1 MESIGTQSTTGAPE
15 PRDDEAVYNERGVI
29 ADNYHE
35 LQGLGVLD
43 LARQTY
49 PLPKASGESLLRAIF
64 QSAEIALL
72 NLADVTRRATD
83 DLEKGK
89 IGPASV
95 KLSWARGFHRLLTR
109 LSAVPQS
116 LGVVI
121 PSREN
126 KGVLGIH
133 ASPAFAEYVESL
145 NRFDRVALDLI
156 RGGALDAGAAIS
168 ERSLD
173 DPEFHLLHLARV
185 CNHEATIWEQRLR
198 EVFVPAPVPSY
209 KEFVVSA
216 KIRDAVYDH
225 VLKGDTYFTQ
235 FRGLHQIPE
244 TLGEEVNDC
253 LEEAIRALRNDDLQ
267 KAVENLTRVNKLVE
281 VIAAAVPPM
290 ADNLATS
297 DYHEIRENL
306 GLTSGSH
313 SVCLRFHMFT
323 HLYEDLSDELAKL
336 ALRMFPG
343 ASDVEDALRRAGRTP
358 GNFEE
363 WLLFVIGGHCLS
375 FRASITEWRDE
386 HVHMPRN
393 NLGGAATKSLTGSPD
408 AVKAVKQMRDSATN
422 RDQLTPLLHARD
434 LPSGAAEGVLS
445 RYFDSEDSLD
455 FHLLTIT
462 GNVTQR
468 RFVKVQER
476 LGFFANRCPFSAPPR
491 RTA

>member
-1 MESIGTQSTTGAPE
+1 MERTGMQSTNGAPE
-15 PRDDEAVYNERGVI
+15 PQDGEAVHNEKGVI

-43 LARQTY
+43 LARRTY

-64 QSAEIALL
+64 QCAEIALL
-72 NLADVTRRATD
+72 NLADVTGRATD
-83 DLEKGK
+83 DIGEGK

-109 LSAVPQS
+109 LSMVPQS

-121 PSREN
+121 PSEES
-126 KGVLGIH
+126 KGVLSIQ

-145 NRFDRVALDLI
+145 NRFDHSALALI
-156 RGGALDAGAAIS
+156 RSGALDAGAAIS

-173 DPEFHLLHLARV
+173 SPEFQLLHLARV

-198 EVFVPAPVPSY
+198 EVRIPAPVPSY

-216 KIRDAVYDH
+216 TIRDAVYDH

-244 TLGEEVNDC
+244 TLGEEVNDR
-253 LEEAIRALRNDDLQ
+253 LEEAIRALRRDDLRN
-267 KAVENLTRVNKLVE
+267 AVENLTCVNKLAE
-281 VIAAAVPPM
+281 VITAAVPPM

-323 HLYEDLSDELAKL
+323 HLYEDLSDELSKC
-336 ALRMFPG
+336 ALRLFPG
-343 ASDVEDALRRAGRTP
+343 AGDVEDALRRAGQTP
-358 GNFEE
+358 ANFEE
-363 WLLFVIGGHCLS
+363 WLLSVIGSHCLS
-375 FRASITEWRDE
+375 FRALISEWRDE
-386 HVHMPRN
+386 HLHMPRN

-408 AVKAVKQMRDSATN
+408 AVKAVRQMRDAAIN
-422 RDQLTPLLHARD
+422 RDQMIPLLHARD
-434 LPSGAAEGVLS
+434 LPSGTAEGVLS

-455 FHLLTIT
+455 FHILNIT
-462 GNVTQR
+462 GNVTQQ

-476 LGFFANRCPFSAPPR
+476 LGFFANRCPFSTPPR